1 MVKNNLM
8 IKELSASAVKQIQAR
23 MQDKLDAVSAALDD
37 FNEALSDA
45 EDCLYELVD
54 LIQQYEEYE
63 EYETKENR

>member
-1 MVKNNLM
+1 MDTKD
-8 IKELSASAVKQIQAR
+8 IVKQVQAR

-37 FNEALSDA
+37 FRDALSDA

-63 EYETKENR
+63 VKENR

>member
-1 MVKNNLM
+1 MDTKDIVTQ
-8 IKELSASAVKQIQAR
+8 VQAR

-37 FNEALSDA
+37 FRDALSDA

-63 EYETKENR
+63 VKENR

>member
-1 MVKNNLM
+1 MEMRGRTKM
-8 IKELSASAVKQIQAR
+8 DTKDIVKQVQAR

-37 FNEALSDA
+37 FRDALSDA

-63 EYETKENR
+63 VKENR